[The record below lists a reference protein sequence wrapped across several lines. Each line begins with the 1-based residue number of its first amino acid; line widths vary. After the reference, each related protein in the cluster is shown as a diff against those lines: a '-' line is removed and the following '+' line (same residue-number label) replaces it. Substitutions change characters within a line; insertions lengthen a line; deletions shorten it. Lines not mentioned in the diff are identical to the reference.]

1 MREMHPKA
9 GERVSLRHPHCEW
22 TELMISRSAS
32 IFILA
37 YASLLT
43 GCGGSDGAAPS
54 TSTTGAIHSYPV
66 PNLGSLSPS
75 SLLIDSGLFSPKSF
89 GASPTIAANQGY
101 ATDGINNFLFS
112 TETIVETDSQWNT
125 VYENSAPFAGIDIR
139 LAHIGDGEV
148 SGGKIY
154 APLACLTQEKCEP
167 AAVAIGVYSA
177 DTAGLPLQQWADIT
191 SSSCDGSGIAVGPNN
206 TLYVSSFY
214 VNPDVLCLYD
224 ATTLKS
230 KGTLT
235 LSTPIPRIQ
244 GISFDPVSER
254 FAVTADNETRTIGYI
269 YFVSLDGEV
278 VGPAYTVPQ
287 TGELEGLDF
296 TRGYIGYLIQPFD
309 HVYFLYSIQAT
320 GSGFYP
326 ASQVKVDGVAQS
338 TTYENGELL
347 DAIVPA
353 SSLHS
358 FGQVQVTVLNP
369 SPGGGISSALPF
381 TVTQSGV
388 PVSSLP

>member
-1 MREMHPKA
+1 
-9 GERVSLRHPHCEW
+9 
-22 TELMISRSAS
+22 MISRSAGV
-32 IFILA
+32 FISA
-37 YASLLT
+37 FVSLST

-54 TSTTGAIHSYPV
+54 AAASTSATGAIHSYPA
-66 PNLGSLSPS
+66 PNLRSLSPS
-75 SLLIDSGLFSPKSF
+75 RLLINSSLFNSKSF
-89 GASPTIAANQGY
+89 GVSPKIAADQGY

-112 TETIVETDSQWNT
+112 TEKIVQTDSQWNV
-125 VYENSAPFAGIDIR
+125 VYANSAPFSGIDIT

-148 SGGKIY
+148 SAGKIY
-154 APLACLTQEKCEP
+154 APLACLTQEGCEP
-167 AAVAIGVYSA
+167 EAVAIGVYSA
-177 DTAGLPLQQWADIT
+177 DTAGLPLAQWADIT
-191 SSSCDGSGIAVGPNN
+191 SSGCDGSGIAVGPNN
-206 TLYVSSFY
+206 TLYVSNFY

-235 LSTPIPRIQ
+235 LSAPIPRIQ

-254 FAVTADNETRTIGYI
+254 FAVTADNATRTIGYI

-296 TRGYIGYLIQPFD
+296 TRGYIGYVIQPFD
-309 HVYFLYSIQAT
+309 YVYFLYSIQVT
-320 GSGFYP
+320 GSDFYP
-326 ASQVKVDGVAQS
+326 ASQVKVDGVAQQ
-338 TTYENGELL
+338 TTYENAELL

-358 FGQVQVTVLNP
+358 FGQIQVTVLNP
-369 SPGGGISSALPF
+369 SPGGGTSSALPF
-381 TVTQSGV
+381 TVTQSE
-388 PVSSLP
+388 

>member
-1 MREMHPKA
+1 
-9 GERVSLRHPHCEW
+9 
-22 TELMISRSAS
+22 MISRSAS

-37 YASLLT
+37 YVSLLT
-43 GCGGSDGAAPS
+43 GCGGSGGAAPS
-54 TSTTGAIHSYPV
+54 AAVSTSTAGAVHSYPV
-66 PNLGSLSPS
+66 ASLSSLGPS
-75 SLLIDSGLFSPKSF
+75 RLLIDSGLFSPENF
-89 GASPTIAANQGY
+89 GVSPKIAANQGY
-101 ATDGINNFLFS
+101 ATDGTNNFLFS
-112 TETIVETDSQWNT
+112 TERIVETDSQWNA
-125 VYENSAPFAGIDIR
+125 VYINSAPFSGINIT

-154 APLACLTQEKCEP
+154 APLACLTQEGCEP
-167 AAVAIGVYSA
+167 EAAAIGVYSTDA
-177 DTAGLPLQQWADIT
+177 AGLPLQQWADIT
-191 SSSCDGSGIAVGPNN
+191 SSGCDGSGIAVGPNN

-254 FAVTADNETRTIGYI
+254 FAVTADNATRTIGYI

-296 TRGYIGYLIQPFD
+296 TRGYIGYVIQPFD
-309 HVYFLYSIQAT
+309 YVYFLYSIQVT
-320 GSGFYP
+320 GSGLYP
-326 ASQVKVDGVAQS
+326 ASQVKVDGAAQQ

-353 SSLHS
+353 SSLHG
-358 FGQVQVTVLNP
+358 FGQVQVTVVNP
-369 SPGGGISSALPF
+369 SPGGGTSSALPF
-381 TVTQSGV
+381 IVTQSQ
-388 PVSSLP
+388 